1 MALGPRVRVTVKRTE
16 GDDRKFWLVEAPD
29 KQL

>member
-1 MALGPRVRVTVKRTE
+1 MALGPRVRITVKSTE
-16 GDDRKFWLVEAPD
+16 GDDRYLRLVEAPD